1 MTDEE
6 ILQKLQEILRTHIN
20 VTTSVLESTALIG
33 DGVVDSLDFM
43 NYVTRVEETFDI
55 QISNDDLA
63 NHQLGIMRNMVAYL
77 RQRCP

>member
-6 ILQKLQEILRTHIN
+6 ILRTLQEILRTHIN
-20 VTTSVLESTALIG
+20 VTTPVVESTALIG

-63 NHQLGIMRNMVAYL
+63 GQQLGVMKNMVAYL
-77 RQRCP
+77 RQRRG